1 MGPPFDHL
9 LTLAAMLKKIPVN
22 LLRLGMHLHAMEGAW
37 INHPFWKSRF
47 VLRDP
52 ADLQRLRESA
62 VLECWIDT
70 DLGLDVLTADTAL
83 SAAPQRDAPVA
94 GAAEAPTTP
103 LPAVQLV
110 QSVKAALQSLPA
122 TPRGPARALI
132 AAAPATAVVTHPAP
146 ASRSM
151 SEELRQAAAVC
162 KQGRQAVV
170 SMFNEARMGRA
181 LDAESCMPLVDDI
194 SSSVMRNPGALVSLA
209 RLKTQDDYSYM
220 HSVAVCALMVSLA
233 RQLGMDDEACRSVGL
248 AGLLHDLG
256 KALMPVEVLNKPGRL
271 TDEEFAVMRTH
282 PERGHELLLEGNA
295 VGADALE
302 VCLHHHEKFDGSG
315 YPYRLAGEGI
325 TQVARMGAVC
335 DVYDAITSNRP
346 YKAGWDPAESIARMA
361 SWKGHFDEAVFSAFV
376 RGVGIY
382 PIGSLV
388 RLASNRLA
396 VVMEQNPQS
405 LVAPVVRVFFSTEKQ
420 MLLRPTRLDLSRPG
434 CGDRISGRESPADWG
449 FGRLDEFWLDPEI
462 QRRAL

>member
-1 MGPPFDHL
+1 M
-9 LTLAAMLKKIPVN
+9 AAMLKKIPVTQM
-22 LLRLGMHLHAMEGAW
+22 RLGMHLHALEGAW
-37 INHPFWKSRF
+37 IDHPFWKSRF

-52 ADLQRLRESA
+52 ADLQRLRDSA

-70 DLGLDVLTADTAL
+70 ALGLDVLMADGTSRTAPRR
-83 SAAPQRDAPVA
+83 AAPASPLPMAHPSPSAPVA
-94 GAAEAPTTP
+94 PP
-103 LPAVQLV
+103 P
-110 QSVKAALQSLPA
+110 LPA
-122 TPRGPARALI
+122 TPRGPGRVATRSPA
-132 AAAPATAVVTHPAP
+132 ATAPP
-146 ASRSM
+146 PQASRSM
-151 SEELRQAAAVC
+151 NEELRQAAAVC

-233 RQLGMDDEACRSVGL
+233 RQQGMDDEACRSVGL

-295 VGADALE
+295 VGPDALE

-315 YPYRLAGEGI
+315 YPHGLAGEAI

-346 YKAGWDPAESIARMA
+346 YKMGWDPAESIARMA
-361 SWKGHFDEAVFSAFV
+361 SWKGHFDEAIFGAFV
-376 RGVGIY
+376 RSIGIY
-382 PIGSLV
+382 PTGSLV
-388 RLASNRLA
+388 RLSSNRLA

-405 LVAPVVRVFFSTEKQ
+405 LVAPVVRVFFSADKQ
-420 MLLRPTRLDLSRPG
+420 MHIRPTRLDLSRPG
-434 CGDRISGRESPADWG
+434 CNDRISGRESPAEWG
-449 FGRLDEFWLDPEI
+449 FGHLDELWLDPELR
-462 QRRAL
+462 RRAL